1 MSMHNVKA
9 NKCKTIEAKQH
20 LECTSEQLHL
30 INNRRFRVCPVFKED
45 CDNSLGSTLIKMM
58 IDDVRQ
64 SGNRQA

>member
-1 MSMHNVKA
+1 MNIHNVKS
-9 NKCKTIEAKQH
+9 NKSNTSKAKQH

-30 INNRRFRVCPVFKED
+30 INNRRFRVCPVFKEE

-64 SGNRQA
+64 SGNQQA